1 MTLDYN
7 EHRREIEA
15 AYKRATESSYGYK
28 WVIFDYEGNSN
39 TLKVGEQG
47 TGGLSEFA
55 ESFSSGRLQFGVIVV
70 RLSSDVLPKIVLV
83 HWQGEGVQTL
93 RLASARSH
101 AEEFWRFL
109 KTVHIVFH
117 ARSEIDIEPDAIRKE
132 VSKLPSTNTNA
143 NVESSYSIPEVHES
157 SSKPTKPHSEHN
169 PNAKDEI
176 WNKMN
181 EEEKRRVAEEKSVNE
196 MKQKQFEEDRKLI
209 ADDIHAKLQIQEKA
223 SSNGVDK
230 TSSNTVLV
238 SVLPSNSPTPVR
250 MDFSASFPPA
260 QVVNNI
266 GASILIESKQWE
278 TVSEK
283 PEDFSVVSRIV
294 TMPAAPAREVPKH
307 VYVPEQRLP
316 NTARIPPPTS
326 TFSPPNPS
334 PSPPAP
340 LSRGSQHDVVP
351 KYTPEPEPF
360 KTTRSSI
367 SEAPAYIRTEYHK
380 QQIGGEIHSK
390 AENYQPDCVTSVY
403 KPVKPHV
410 ELNTS
415 AREEF
420 WNINE
425 EENRVSEEK
434 SGNEMKQKQFEEDRK
449 RIADDIHAKLQIQ
462 EKASSNGVDK
472 TPSNTV
478 PVSVLPSHN
487 STPVYTAYE
496 VPPVDTSTFSSPYP
510 SSSPPDPLSYGFQY
524 GVVPKYTPEPEPVK
538 RARSNISRDEFR
550 NKKNEEEKK

>member
-15 AYKRATESSYGYK
+15 AYKRATESSDGDK
-28 WVIFDYEGNSN
+28 WVIFDYERNSN
-39 TLKVGEQG
+39 TLKVCEEG

-55 ESFSSGRLQFGVIVV
+55 ESFSSGRLQFGVIAV

-101 AEEFWRFL
+101 AEEFWKFL
-109 KTVHIVFH
+109 KTVHIILH

-143 NVESSYSIPEVHES
+143 NVESSYSIPEIHES
-157 SSKPTKPHSEHN
+157 SSKPTTR
-169 PNAKDEI
+169 DEF

-181 EEEKRRVAEEKSVNE
+181 EEEKRRMAEEKKVREEEEKRRVAEEKLVNE
-196 MKQKQFEEDRKLI
+196 MKQQ
-209 ADDIHAKLQIQEKA
+209 
-223 SSNGVDK
+223 
-230 TSSNTVLV
+230 
-238 SVLPSNSPTPVR
+238 
-250 MDFSASFPPA
+250 
-260 QVVNNI
+260 
-266 GASILIESKQWE
+266 
-278 TVSEK
+278 
-283 PEDFSVVSRIV
+283 
-294 TMPAAPAREVPKH
+294 
-307 VYVPEQRLP
+307 
-316 NTARIPPPTS
+316 
-326 TFSPPNPS
+326 
-334 PSPPAP
+334 
-340 LSRGSQHDVVP
+340 
-351 KYTPEPEPF
+351 
-360 KTTRSSI
+360 
-367 SEAPAYIRTEYHK
+367 
-380 QQIGGEIHSK
+380 
-390 AENYQPDCVTSVY
+390 
-403 KPVKPHV
+403 
-410 ELNTS
+410 
-415 AREEF
+415 
-420 WNINE
+420 
-425 EENRVSEEK
+425 
-434 SGNEMKQKQFEEDRK
+434 QFEEDRK